1 VGQLLNRAALAPR
14 PPRNGGL
21 FVGRLVAES
30 GLGTLLEALD
40 LFPGARVDVVGTGP
54 EEKRLAMHP
63 HVRLLG
69 RIGQAEVQERMRRAA
84 YLVLPSLSYE
94 PLPKPLIEAYANAL
108 PVIASR
114 LGTLADLVEPGR
126 NGLLFEPGSGRDLA
140 RRLAWAEAF
149 PEKMRQMGE
158 CARADYDARFVAD
171 WSHQKLFGERRRAAR
186 ASAG

>member
-1 VGQLLNRAALAPR
+1 MGQLLNPASLAPR

-21 FVGRLVAES
+21 FVGRLVAEN

-40 LFPGARVDVVGTGP
+40 LFPGARVDVIGSGP
-54 EEKRLAMHP
+54 EERRLAVHP
-63 HVRLLG
+63 RVRLLG
-69 RIGQAEVQERMRRAA
+69 RVGPSEVQERMRRAA

-94 PLPKPLIEAYANAL
+94 PLPRPLIEAYANAL
-108 PVIASR
+108 PVI
-114 LGTLADLVEPGR
+114 
-126 NGLLFEPGSGRDLA
+126 A

-186 ASAG
+186 AS